1 MWLACKIQDEI
12 AHIVDKD
19 RSVIARIVQKCKAAE
34 MHNLSNN
41 PPESL
46 KLFNL
51 WNFADSGSTIKYP
64 GQIPAGVIENL
75 LWYFTKPF
83 DVVYDPFA
91 GSGTTIRVCK
101 EMMRRWQ
108 ACGS

>member
-1 MWLACKIQDEI
+1 LWLACKTQDEI
-12 AHIVDKD
+12 SDQLGIAKGKINKIVT
-19 RSVIARIVQKCKAAE
+19 KCKAEESDYLA
-34 MHNLSNN
+34 NN

-46 KLFNL
+46 KIFNL
-51 WNFADSGSTIKYP
+51 WNFADSGSTIKYL

-108 ACGS
+108 ACGR